1 MTDAMVVISRPL
13 LRTSHDTVVAFLRA
27 AGCAIVRV
35 RVRLSDAS
43 GVAVEERIWFNDST
57 DAAAIAEEVADHIA
71 RSAIGRP
78 DLEAII
84 TVSDGG

>member
-1 MTDAMVVISRPL
+1 M
-13 LRTSHDTVVAFLRA
+13 
-27 AGCAIVRV
+27 RV

-57 DAAAIAEEVADHIA
+57 DAAAALAEEVAEHIA
-71 RSAIGRP
+71 RSASDRS